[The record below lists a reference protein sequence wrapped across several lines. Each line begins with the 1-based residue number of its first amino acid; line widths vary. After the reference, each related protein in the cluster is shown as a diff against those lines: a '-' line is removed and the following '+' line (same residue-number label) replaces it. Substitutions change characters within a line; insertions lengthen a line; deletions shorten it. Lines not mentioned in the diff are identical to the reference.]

1 MIISD
6 ADSPDCRAE
15 RLLRAAEFIAAKLA
29 ELPRVAIILGSGLG
43 SLVDYIE
50 DAVAI
55 DYADI
60 PFWQQTHAA
69 GHSGQLVFGWF
80 DAQPVIAM
88 AGRFH
93 RYEGYSTDQITF
105 PVRVLAAIGSHTL
118 IVSNAAGAVNPK
130 FSVGDIVVIHD
141 HIDWMHG
148 KPSLR
153 FDYGIYPPQSRSD
166 APLRGVSPYDP
177 ILCEKALETARL
189 KNFSAYPGTYLA
201 TMGPNYE
208 TRAEYRMMR
217 KLGAD
222 VVGMSTVPEVLQAQ
236 RIGMRVLALS
246 MVSNIAKPDAPIR
259 GSHAEVL
266 NVGQVAE
273 PRLRAIVREAVQA
286 STTG

>member
-6 ADSPDCRAE
+6 ASRPECEAE
-15 RLLRAAEFIAAKLA
+15 RLLQAAEFIAAKLA

-43 SLVDYIE
+43 NLVDYIE

-93 RYEGYSTDQITF
+93 RYEGCTNDQISF
-105 PVRVLAAIGSHTL
+105 PVRVMAAIGSHTL

-130 FSVGDIVVIHD
+130 FNVGDIVVIHD
-141 HIDWMHG
+141 HIDLMQG
-148 KPSLR
+148 RPSLR
-153 FDYGIYPPQSRSD
+153 FDYGIYPPQTRSD
-166 APLRGVSPYDP
+166 SPLRGDSPYDR
-177 ILCEKALETARL
+177 LLGEKALETARL
-189 KNFSAYPGTYLA
+189 QNFPAHPGTYLA
-201 TMGPNYE
+201 TLGPNYE
-208 TRAEYRMMR
+208 TRSEYRMMR

-246 MVSNIAKPDAPIR
+246 MVSNIAKPDSPVR
-259 GSHAEVL
+259 STHDEVL
-266 NVGQVAE
+266 NVGQIAE
-273 PRLRAIVREAVQA
+273 PRLRAIVREAVQT